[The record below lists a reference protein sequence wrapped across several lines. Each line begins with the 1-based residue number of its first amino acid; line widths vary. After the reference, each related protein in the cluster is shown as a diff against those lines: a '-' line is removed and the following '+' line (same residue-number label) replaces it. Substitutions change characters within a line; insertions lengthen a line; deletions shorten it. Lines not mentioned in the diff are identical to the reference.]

1 MRMKRLIM
9 FCLSFAM
16 PFLFFGCKKQVT
28 VIADEFF
35 ENATRKTLE
44 TVRKNP
50 YFGMSEE
57 QKKQRRFYNA
67 LYRYDYD
74 RDLENVI
81 TFLDSGFDPNYCYGK
96 CGWIDSNP
104 LLLISEIIFIK
115 YWWQGKY
122 EQGKEPDVALIKLLL
137 DYGAD
142 IHRYPYVW
150 AMTYRKSNKNL
161 ENQSTG
167 QPENLAI
174 LIESSFVDDCN
185 RVLRTYLDNG
195 ADVNAKGNHIAFD
208 WQTYKEKLPYEE
220 FVKLCNSPEATTPI
234 YEAIKKGMV
243 WESQVDLLLEYGAT
257 LDESC
262 REAAKLSG
270 DEAMIQKIE
279 KLLQSRKS

>member
-1 MRMKRLIM
+1 MKRLIM

-28 VIADEFF
+28 IIADEFF

-67 LYRYDYD
+67 LYSYHRN
-74 RDLENVI
+74 LENVI
-81 TFLDSGFDPNYCYGK
+81 TFLDSGFDPNYCYGE

-104 LLLISEIIFIK
+104 LLLLTEITPIILYGKKDK
-115 YWWQGKY
+115 YGS
-122 EQGKEPDVALIKLLL
+122 GKEPDIVLLNL
-137 DYGAD
+137 LVDYGGN
-142 IHRYPYVW
+142 IHKYPYIW
-150 AMTYRKSNKNL
+150 AMIYRNGNFLLTGLYKN
-161 ENQSTG
+161 EAGRIQDK
-167 QPENLAI
+167 EK
-174 LIESSFVDDCN
+174 SFVDDCN
-185 RVLRTYLDNG
+185 RVLKAFLDNG
-195 ADVNAKGNHIAFD
+195 ANINAKGNHIAFD

-220 FVKLCNSPEATTPI
+220 FVKLCDAPEATTPL

-243 WESQVDLLLEYGAT
+243 WESQVDLLLEYGAI

-270 DEAMIQKIE
+270 DEAMIRKIE